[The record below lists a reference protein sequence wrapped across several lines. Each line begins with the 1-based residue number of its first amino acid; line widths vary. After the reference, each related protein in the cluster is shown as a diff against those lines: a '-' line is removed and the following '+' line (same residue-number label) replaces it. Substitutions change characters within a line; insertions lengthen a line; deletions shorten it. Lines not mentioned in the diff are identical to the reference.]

1 MGTTELNANNRTLA
15 KRADRLVHVVNQLIA
30 DIESDI
36 SSPGEAAFH
45 AKHAYDAL
53 CRVDNALRDAIAASA
68 TRHYEAMARDAQQA
82 AA

>member
-1 MGTTELNANNRTLA
+1 MNDDSRRTLA
-15 KRADRLVHVVNQLIA
+15 KRADRLVHVVNQLLA

-36 SSPGEAAFH
+36 SAPAEAAFH

-53 CRVDNALRDAIAASA
+53 CRVDNALRDAIAL
-68 TRHYEAMARDAQQA
+68 TNTQHYEAMARDAQQA